1 MCGAHLAHTWP
12 HLFPAGVFWQ
22 TADLPWCPHLEPPG
36 LRLGHDSGFL
46 VEVKGQHWLR
56 FKADFSERL
65 LALCCSLEWW
75 GGKAQRSRE
84 VERATLAPFAIVGPQ
99 FPHLQDEQGN
109 HVPLNATMT

>member
-12 HLFPAGVFWQ
+12 HPFPAGVFWQ

-36 LRLGHDSGFL
+36 LRPGHDSGFL
-46 VEVKGQHWLR
+46 VEVKGQHWLG

-65 LALCCSLEWW
+65 LALCCSSEWW

-84 VERATLAPFAIVGPQ
+84 VERATLAPFSIVGPQ

-109 HVPLNATMT
+109 HVPLNAATT